1 VQADLKSKLKQ
12 MEKDNKALLDK
23 YKSAEVGWDAW

>member
-12 MEKDNKALLDK
+12 VENYNKALLDK
-23 YKSAEVGWDAW
+23 YKSAEVGCGA